1 MSSAELTLY
10 NFVKTE
16 LKLSEDKAMKFVKVL
31 EDMQESK
38 TQKVS
43 NEYKSIFKED
53 FYKMDLKI
61 ENVRTEIAQSK
72 SDMIKWY
79 MAGFITI
86 VLMILGLFTT
96 IILK

>member
-16 LKLSEDKAMKFVKVL
+16 LKLSEDKAMKLVKVL

-38 TQKVS
+38 TKKIS
-43 NEYKSIFKED
+43 EEYKSIFKED

-61 ENVRTEIAQSK
+61 EN
-72 SDMIKWY
+72 
-79 MAGFITI
+79 
-86 VLMILGLFTT
+86 
-96 IILK
+96 